1 MTRLR
6 DLQLCVDGALSTIRN
21 THTYMQSNR
30 EMSMEDRFSVL
41 DRNMD
46 VVEELLRN
54 GLEKS
59 TMSRRERRRME

>member
-6 DLQLCVDGALSTIRN
+6 DLQMCVDGALSTIRN

-30 EMSMEDRFSVL
+30 RMSIEDRFAVM

-46 VVEELLRN
+46 IVEELLRN
-54 GLEKS
+54 GLKKS
-59 TMSRRERRRME
+59 TMSRGERRRME